1 MKIRHSLTPRNEKIA
16 RLFRTVEQRTITT
29 EEEFALGFE
38 YQSASPERKKEI
50 EDILL
55 RNNLRFV
62 ISVAKHYAGTMELED
77 LFITGA
83 MGLLEGIRRWDPT
96 RGVKL
101 ISWAVNLIRKYIL
114 EEISWNSRTVRLPGH
129 IEVVVRKIKEN
140 ADAWEAK
147 YGRLNP
153 ELIVEL
159 LGVSRETAE
168 VALIYARYSVHSL
181 DAKIRDEEH
190 TLYDHIPAE
199 PIDDG
204 GSLSEDEEVVL
215 LRQALSLLK
224 RKHEDWYTIVSLY
237 HGLDG
242 GVNLSFRRIAERVG
256 KSEFEVRRILKK
268 SHDYIRRYVEQNRPR
283 A

>member
-1 MKIRHSLTPRNEKIA
+1 MKIRHSFTPRNEEIA

-62 ISVAKHYAGTMELED
+62 ISVAKHYAGILELED
-77 LFITGA
+77 LFIVGA

-96 RGVKL
+96 RGVRL
-101 ISWAVNLIRKYIL
+101 ISWSINLIRKYIL
-114 EEISWNSRTVRLPGH
+114 EEITWNSRTVRLPAH
-129 IEVVVRKIKEN
+129 IEWVVRKIREN
-140 ADAWEAK
+140 VGAWEAE
-147 YGRLNP
+147 YGMLNP

-159 LGVSRETAE
+159 LGVSKKTAE
-168 VALIYARYSVHSL
+168 VALRYAKYDVYSL
-181 DAKIRDEEH
+181 DAKIRDGEY
-190 TLYDHIPAE
+190 TLYDIIPAE
-199 PIDDG
+199 PIEDG
-204 GSLSEDEEVVL
+204 GFLFDDEEVVL
-215 LRQALSLLK
+215 LREALSLLK
-224 RKHEDWYTIVSLY
+224 RKHEDWYTVVSLY

-242 GVNLSFRRIAERVG
+242 ETSLSYRRIAERIG